1 MRKYKCN
8 TCNRLVNHVKSERNT
23 TCARCLRLK
32 REMKKFLLLQSDMN
46 CEVCGKSLNLRVRT
60 PNADTCCKWVVMR

>member
-8 TCNRLVNHVKSERNT
+8 TCKKLVNHVRSERTT

-32 REMKKFLLLQSDMN
+32 KEMA
-46 CEVCGKSLNLRVRT
+46 R
-60 PNADTCCKWVVMR
+60 

>member
-1 MRKYKCN
+1 
-8 TCNRLVNHVKSERNT
+8 
-23 TCARCLRLK
+23 
-32 REMKKFLLLQSDMN
+32 MN